1 LFSASQCFWQDS
13 KIRGKFASLPQLPE
27 AGMFDALE
35 PQVVAER
42 RRVLQKYLDALVDT
56 DSVCEDRCVHAIL
69 YVSLQNFNSQA
80 VTYLHFS
87 VFQLAT

>member
-1 LFSASQCFWQDS
+1 MRDLRSYAAHPWLFVLAASQYLHQDS
-13 KIRGKFASLPQLPE
+13 KIRSKFSSLPQLPE

-56 DSVCEDRCVHAIL
+56 ESICDDRQVHIP
-69 YVSLQNFNSQA
+69 S
-80 VTYLHFS
+80 
-87 VFQLAT
+87 

>member
-1 LFSASQCFWQDS
+1 LLQDS
-13 KIRGKFASLPQLPE
+13 KIRSKFSSLPQLPE

-56 DSVCEDRCVHAIL
+56 ESVCDDRRVHIPSYVFSPIL
-69 YVSLQNFNSQA
+69 ISKQ
-80 VTYLHFS
+80 
-87 VFQLAT
+87 